1 MVKKSVSYCENIITK
16 FIKAPVIEKIL
27 YLLVIIIIVNLI
39 ANYVS
44 PIKENFSQKNNF
56 IIKKNK
62 NIYDDFYVNIYDD
75 LYYDKIKTEYEI
87 GSILNCDIPTE
98 ESIILDVG
106 SGTGHHVNILASND
120 VNVIGIDDSA
130 AMITKARENYPTLE
144 FKQEN
149 VLNRD
154 IFGKSYFTHITCF
167 NFTIYHFDNKRAFF
181 ENCYYWLKPGGFL
194 IVNLVD
200 KKTFDPILRLGNP
213 YEVLGK
219 KNIEKY
225 GNETRV
231 KLLHYDYKSNFE
243 IYPNDDTAVFNERI
257 KNVKTGDRRKQE
269 MLLYMP
275 TQKKIL
281 NEAKSTGFILESQ
294 YDMSGINVHS
304 QYIYTLK
311 KPN

>member
-1 MVKKSVSYCENIITK
+1 MVKKSVGCCENIITK

-39 ANYVS
+39 SNYVS
-44 PIKENFSQKNNF
+44 PVKENFSQKNHF
-56 IIKKNK
+56 VIKRNK

-75 LYYDKIKTEYEI
+75 LFYNKIKNEYEV
-87 GSILNCDIPTE
+87 GTILNSEGPTE
-98 ESIILDVG
+98 ESVVLDVG
-106 SGTGHHVNILASND
+106 CGTGHHVNILASND
-120 VNVIGIDDSA
+120 VDVIGIDESA
-130 AMITKARENYPTLE
+130 AMINKARENFPTLE
-144 FKQEN
+144 FRQEN

-154 IFGKSYFTHITCF
+154 IFEKSSFTHISCF
-167 NFTIYHFDNKRAFF
+167 NFTIYHFDNKREFF

-200 KKTFDPILRLGNP
+200 KKTFDPILQLGNP

-219 KNIEKY
+219 KNVEKY

-231 KLLHYDYKSNFE
+231 KLLRYDYKSNFE

-257 KNVKTGDRRKQE
+257 KNVKTGERRKQE
-269 MLLYMP
+269 LFLYMP

-281 NEAKSTGFILESQ
+281 NEAKSTGFIMEGQ
-294 YDMSGINVHS
+294 YDMSTINVHS